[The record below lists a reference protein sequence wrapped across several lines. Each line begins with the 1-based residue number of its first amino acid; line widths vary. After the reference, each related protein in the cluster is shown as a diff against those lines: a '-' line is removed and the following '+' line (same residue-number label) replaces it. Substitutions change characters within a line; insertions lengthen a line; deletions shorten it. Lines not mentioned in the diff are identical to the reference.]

1 MSTVTEASGGQP
13 DPLSQRSGGVQ
24 SIDRAVLLLRCFSTQ
39 RPELSLSALA
49 EISGLSTSTTFRL
62 LGALQAND
70 LVRQG
75 PGRAYRLGPLVLR
88 LASTLRATTSRREVA
103 LPIMRQLRD
112 TTDETVGLHMLLPDF
127 TRTVVDQ
134 VQSRQPLRRTY
145 TEIGQSIPLHQGAP
159 GKLLLAHL
167 PDFQRDEVLARPL
180 SKATDKTTVD
190 PDQIRAELETIR
202 DQGFAVSYAERVQGI
217 RSVAAP
223 IIDDTDRVEACISV
237 SGPEVRMSEARMSE
251 MVDQV
256 RAAALEIGR
265 LLGATHGV
273 VDI

>member
-1 MSTVTEASGGQP
+1 M
-13 DPLSQRSGGVQ
+13 
-24 SIDRAVLLLRCFSTQ
+24 LLRCFTTQ

-49 EISGLSTSTTFRL
+49 ELSGLSISTTFRL

-103 LPIMRQLRD
+103 LPIMTELRD
-112 TTDETVGLHMLLPDF
+112 STDETVGLHMLLPDF

-134 VQSRQPLRRTY
+134 VQSHQPLRRTY

-159 GKLLLAHL
+159 GKLLLSYL
-167 PDFQRDEVLARPL
+167 PDYQRDEVLARPL
-180 SKATDKTTVD
+180 PKATDKTLVD
-190 PDQIRAELETIR
+190 PEQIRAELAAIR
-202 DQGFAVSYAERVQGI
+202 EQGVAFSYAERVQGI

-223 IIDDTDRVEACISV
+223 IVDDTGRVEACISA
-237 SGPEVRMSEARMSE
+237 SGPEVRMTDARMAE
-251 MVDQV
+251 IAQQV
-256 RAAALEIGR
+256 KDAAREIGR
-265 LLGATHGV
+265 LLGAMPGV
-273 VDI
+273 VVDT